1 MKKHKKYLLPI
12 ICVALFGEIYFY
24 PFSSSFRFSAGII
37 VLNLIILIL
46 DDVSELKMALLSG
59 MAVFALRSTIDI
71 FVEKG
76 TLQYIY
82 QQNFPSATY
91 YVFYGVLAVLLSIKK
106 YKGNTLT
113 GILMISAIDSLSNIA
128 EALIRN
134 GYVSF
139 SMVQIIVLVGLV
151 RSISA
156 YIIYIIYKNQ
166 ELFIQK
172 REHQK
177 RYSQL
182 NLLVSDIQAEMFYLK
197 KSMAD
202 IEKVMSKSYK
212 LYEKYKDDKELQEDS
227 LDIAREVH
235 EIKKDYNRVL
245 GGFGSFLKKFET
257 NDLMT
262 LGDMKAII
270 EENTNRYLES
280 KGLNNNINI
289 EFDFRDNFSLSKYY
303 SLFTVLN
310 NLIVNAMDA
319 CASKGKIKVT
329 QTSDNSNIYFHV
341 EDNGEGI
348 DEEILPYIYNP
359 GFTTKYYHDTG
370 KASTGIGLAHV
381 KNIVEE
387 LGGNI
392 KVKSKPGE
400 GTTFTVSLPKNS
412 LLG

>member
-1 MKKHKKYLLPI
+1 MKKYKKYLLPI

-59 MAVFALRSTIDI
+59 MSVFILRSTIDI

-82 QQNFPSATY
+82 QQNYPSAMY

-106 YKGNTLT
+106 YKGNILS
-113 GILMISAIDSLSNIA
+113 GILMLSAIDSLSNIV
-128 EALIRN
+128 EALIRD
-134 GYVSF
+134 GYISF
-139 SMVQIIVLVGLV
+139 NRVQLIVLVGLV
-151 RSISA
+151 RSITA

-202 IEKVMSKSYK
+202 IEKVMTKSYK
-212 LYEKYKDDKELQEDS
+212 LYEKYKDDKELQEDT

-245 GGFGSFLKKFET
+245 GGFECFLKKFET
-257 NDLMT
+257 NELMT

-270 EENTNRYLES
+270 EENTNRYLDAKEL
-280 KGLNNNINI
+280 KNNISI
-289 EFDFRDNFSLSKYY
+289 EFDFRDNFSLKKYY

-319 CASKGKIKVT
+319 CISNGKIKVT
-329 QTSDNSNIYFHV
+329 QTSDDNNIYFHV

-348 DEEILPYIYNP
+348 DKEILPYIFNP

-387 LGGNI
+387 LEGGI

-400 GTTFTVSLPKNS
+400 GTIFTVSLPKNS

>member
-1 MKKHKKYLLPI
+1 MKKLKKYLLPA

-24 PFSSSFRFSAGII
+24 PFSGSFRFSAGVI
-37 VLNLIILIL
+37 VLNLIILIS
-46 DDVSELKMALLSG
+46 DDLSKFKMAFLSG
-59 MAVFALRSTIDI
+59 ISVFLLRSSVDI
-71 FVEKG
+71 FVENG

-82 QQNFPSATY
+82 QQNLPSAIY
-91 YVFYGVLAVLLSIKK
+91 YVFYGALAVFLSIRK
-106 YKGNTLT
+106 YKEKIFT
-113 GILMISAIDSLSNIA
+113 GILLLSVIDSTSNIV

-134 GYVSF
+134 GHISF
-139 SMVQIIVLVGLV
+139 NMVQLIVLVGLV
-151 RSISA
+151 RSVTA
-156 YIIYIIYKNQ
+156 YIIYIMYKNQ

-212 LYEKYKDDKELQEDS
+212 LYEKYKGDKELQEDT

-245 GGFGSFLKKFET
+245 GGFESFLKKFEN

-270 EENTNRYLES
+270 QENTNRYLDS
-280 KGLNNNINI
+280 KGLTNNISI
-289 EFDFRDNFSLSKYY
+289 EFDFRDNFSLNKYY

-310 NLIVNAMDA
+310 NLIVNALEA
-319 CASKGKIKVT
+319 CTSGGIIKVT
-329 QTSDNSNIYFHV
+329 ENSDNDNIYFCV
-341 EDNGEGI
+341 EDNGVGI
-348 DEEILPYIYNP
+348 EEEILPYIFNP
-359 GFTTKYYHDTG
+359 GFTTKYYHETG

-392 KVKSKPGE
+392 KVDSTPGK
-400 GTTFTVSLPKNS
+400 GTLFTIALPKKS

>member
-24 PFSSSFRFSAGII
+24 PFRSSFRFSAGII
-37 VLNLIILIL
+37 VLNLILLIF
-46 DDVSELKMALLSG
+46 DDISEVKIALLSG
-59 MAVFALRSTIDI
+59 VSVFILRSAVDI
-71 FVEKG
+71 LVERG

-82 QQNFPSATY
+82 QQNFPSAMY
-91 YVFYGVLAVLLSIKK
+91 YVFYGALAALFAITK
-106 YKGNTLT
+106 YKGNTIT
-113 GILMISAIDSLSNIA
+113 GILLFSAVDSLSNII
-128 EALIRN
+128 EALIRD
-134 GYVSF
+134 GYISF
-139 SMVQIIVLVGLV
+139 SRVQIIVLVGLV
-151 RSISA
+151 RSITA

-197 KSMAD
+197 KSMVD

-212 LYEKYKDDKELQEDS
+212 LYEKYKDDKELQEDT

-245 GGFGSFLKKFET
+245 GGFESFLKKFET

-329 QTSDNSNIYFHV
+329 QTSDNNNIYFHV